1 MEVSFI
7 AAKAKV
13 KLGDIL
19 VVRVKTISLGLV
31 VDLMIERSD
40 HRMQG

>member
-13 KLGDIL
+13 KLGAIL
-19 VVRVKTISLGLV
+19 VVRVKAVGPGLV
-31 VDLMIERSD
+31 VDLMFEKSD
-40 HRMQG
+40 NSAW